1 MTEQRQ
7 LPVVAKFSRRT
18 ALAALAGAA
27 LFPRT
32 GRAETPT
39 TIRIGFA
46 SIGTDNRPFAGG
58 SPAAIAHAEHYIEKE
73 LADLPGTKIEWSFF
87 KGAGPAVNEAF
98 ANGQLDFALQGDLPS
113 IIGRANGLKTHI
125 LLASGA
131 HAPIYLAVP
140 DGSPIA
146 SVKALRG
153 KKVSIFRG
161 TNNHLA
167 AVKVLAGY
175 GLGERDL
182 QVLNMDT
189 ATTTAALATK
199 DIDAAFGNFPLIT
212 LQEQGSAR
220 IVYTTKGDNPAYE
233 RHSHVIASDA
243 FVAAHPDL
251 TQRLVTGFVKATR
264 WSSDE
269 ANREAVLEIWARSGT
284 PASVFRYDFDGQP
297 LRYRNSP
304 IIDPF
309 LIEQY
314 RAQAR
319 QAREFGLLRRD
330 VDLAGWFDTQFLEAS
345 LKQLGLENHWQR
357 LGVDGKPIG

>member
-1 MTEQRQ
+1 MTR
-7 LPVVAKFSRRT
+7 PSRRSVVAGLAG
-18 ALAALAGAA
+18 ALAAPA
-27 LFPRT
+27 LV
-32 GRAETPT
+32 RAQPS

-46 SIGTDNRPFAGG
+46 SIGVDNRPFAGG
-58 SPAAIAHAEHYIEKE
+58 SPAAIAHAEGTIEKE
-73 LADLPGTKIEWSFF
+73 LSGIRIEWSFF

-98 ANGQLDFALQGDLPS
+98 ANNQLDLALQGDLPS
-113 IIGRANGLKTHI
+113 VIGRANGLKTRI

-140 DGSPIA
+140 EGSPVA
-146 SVKALRG
+146 SVRDLRG

-175 GLGERDL
+175 GLTERDL

-212 LQEQGSAR
+212 LQEQGRAR

-243 FVAAHPDL
+243 FVTAQPEL
-251 TQRLVTGFVKATR
+251 TQKIVTGFVKAAH
-264 WSSDE
+264 WASDE

-284 PASVFRYDFDGQP
+284 PVSVFRYDFDGQP
-297 LRYRNSP
+297 LHYRNSP

-309 LIEQY
+309 LVEQY
-314 RAQAR
+314 RVQAR
-319 QAREFGLLRRD
+319 QAREFGLVRREI
-330 VDLAGWFDTQFLEAS
+330 DLAGWFDTRFLEAS
-345 LKQLGLENHWQR
+345 LKDLRLERRWQR
-357 LGVDGKPIG
+357 FGADGKPIGT